1 MKKNTNSLRNIISE
15 KLRSII
21 DIATFNKSERWA
33 WKKLSKELLFYFY
46 MMLIMFGF
54 AIIIHV
60 YCKNNNFF
68 LQTND
73 STLHYFLSSLI
84 QADAAI
90 ISIVIVI
97 LIFRRQS
104 LGQEIEKIKTIFR
117 FDFSSAGWWFK
128 VRDFDQ
134 MPLLV
139 KMVSIES
146 LPVGKEKQL
155 KEQWI
160 DIELKKVESSIHFSF
175 LIIISLFT
183 ITVFTILLPFS
194 ITLHQEII
202 NEQLWILII
211 YATQF
216 SLIISITRS
225 IFKMFMV
232 I

>member
-1 MKKNTNSLRNIISE
+1 MSKKSYSLLKIISDKSKKLIGITSFNKTE
-15 KLRSII
+15 IWAFKKLR
-21 DIATFNKSERWA
+21 
-33 WKKLSKELLFYFY
+33 KELFYYFKVI
-46 MMLIMFGF
+46 LIMFGF
-54 AIIIHV
+54 AFLVHF
-60 YCKNNNFF
+60 YCKENLLF
-68 LQTND
+68 LHTND

-97 LIFRRQS
+97 LIFKRQY
-104 LGQEIEKIKTIFR
+104 LGQETEKIKTIFR
-117 FDFSSAGWWFK
+117 FEFSSAGWWFK

-146 LPVGKEKQL
+146 LPDGKEKQL

-202 NEQLWILII
+202 NEQFWILII

-216 SLIISITRS
+216 ALMISITRS